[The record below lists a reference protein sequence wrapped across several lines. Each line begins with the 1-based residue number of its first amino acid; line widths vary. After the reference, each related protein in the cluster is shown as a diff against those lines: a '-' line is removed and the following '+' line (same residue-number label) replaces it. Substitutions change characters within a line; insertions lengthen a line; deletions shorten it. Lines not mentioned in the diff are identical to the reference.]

1 MVRRRILLIVW
12 CSVVASVGFPQVAY
26 AYIDPATTSYVI
38 QVVSALVITLSVTA
52 GVLWNQIRTQLSTA
66 KPRISVWFQRNFT
79 AAGRS
84 ARQAESRSGRDG
96 RDEVLDAELSQIVT
110 AVLGGDGSKQT
121 LRDKVWR
128 DERSGWRRLGLA
140 VVPCL
145 SLPFIL
151 LVAGPLEAYGA
162 NFAAL
167 PFSVYLLLWTGLG
180 VFALVGAVLLTI
192 ALLLRGRVFDVF
204 ISGLAGLALGSW
216 VQQFLNISTG
226 DFRGDQFAWN
236 SHLGLILANTVLW
249 VLIVS
254 LPTALRVISKR
265 VWNVGVILLPLAAL
279 FAGLVA
285 GLSAVVPLTDSEAT
299 RAESRYLSY
308 DGLTEVSNRK
318 NIIVFLLDTLDQ
330 NDILDV
336 LRDDPHFFD
345 PLEGFTSF
353 DQAMTRTTETFPSVP
368 YMFTGSD
375 YMWDHPRSEWY
386 DKAWSESE
394 FLPQLKALGYRV
406 NVHTDRDFFYWD
418 DDNIAGLVDNFGQSG
433 LHVNRLEM
441 LAGMSRLA
449 AFSRAP
455 LALQAGLWL
464 DPDTFSELLRAE
476 SGAPQPYVFNDAY
489 LNEYLHEHPVTVRE
503 TETGSADDTPQFS
516 FIHLNGAHQPY
527 TLTADGTRS
536 SHTTSQLDQVK
547 GSFAIVFY
555 YIEQLKTMGLYD
567 SSEIIILGDHG
578 LHLGWD
584 KRVLWMPILPALLVK
599 PADAERAP
607 LAHSLAPTTTGDLA
621 ASVVEAAGGDPEPFG
636 TPFFSVPLD
645 QPRTRRLYW
654 IRHALDDS
662 DTPFLGVFDVTGDA
676 RDFKNWTLIEKLP
689 LGEKYRR

>member
-1 MVRRRILLIVW
+1 
-12 CSVVASVGFPQVAY
+12 VAY

-52 GVLWNQIRTQLSTA
+52 GVMWSQIRTQLSTA
-66 KPRISVWFQRNFT
+66 KPRISLWFQRNFT
-79 AAGRS
+79 GAGRA
-84 ARQAESRSGRDG
+84 ARRADTQTNIAG
-96 RDEVLDAELSQIVT
+96 RDEVLDAELNQVVA
-110 AVLGGDGSKQT
+110 AVLGGDGNQQT

-128 DERSGWRRLGLA
+128 DERSGWRRLALA

-145 SLPFIL
+145 SLPFII
-151 LVAGPLEAYGA
+151 LVAGPLEAYGT

-167 PFSVYLLLWTGLG
+167 PFSVYSLLWTGLG
-180 VFALVGAVLLTI
+180 VFALIGFGLL
-192 ALLLRGRVFDVF
+192 ALVMLLRGRVFDVV
-204 ISGLAGLALGSW
+204 ISGLAGLAIASW
-216 VQQFLNISTG
+216 VQQFLNIETG

-254 LPTALRVISKR
+254 LPAIMRVVSKR
-265 VWNVGVILLPLAAL
+265 VWNVGVILFPLTAL

-418 DDNIAGLVDNFGQSG
+418 DDNIAGLVDNFSQSG
-433 LHVNRLEM
+433 LKVNRLEM
-441 LAGMSRLA
+441 LSGMSRLA

-464 DPDTFSELLRAE
+464 DPDTFSELLRAD
-476 SGAPQPYVFNDAY
+476 SGSPQPYVFNDAY
-489 LNEYLHEHPVTVRE
+489 LNEYLHEHPLTVRE
-503 TETGSADDTPQFS
+503 TAAGVADDTPQFS

-527 TLTADGTRS
+527 TLAADGTRS
-536 SHTTSQLDQVK
+536 PHTTSQLDQVK
-547 GSFAIVFY
+547 GSFSIVY
-555 YIEQLKTMGLYD
+555 YYLEQLKALGLYD
-567 SSEIIILGDHG
+567 SSEIIILSDHG
-578 LHLGWD
+578 LHLGWNQ
-584 KRVLWMPILPALLVK
+584 RVLRTPILPALLVK
-599 PADAERAP
+599 PADAEPAP
-607 LAHSLAPTTTGDLA
+607 LAHSMAPVTTGDMA
-621 ASVVEAAGGDPEPFG
+621 ASVIETAGGDPDPFG
-636 TPFFSVPLD
+636 TPFFSVPVD
-645 QPRTRRLYW
+645 EPRIRRLYW
-654 IRHALDDS
+654 IRHKDAGDEA
-662 DTPFLGVFDVTGDA
+662 FLGVFDVVGDA
-676 RDFKNWTLIEKLP
+676 RDINNWTLIEKLP
-689 LGEKYRR
+689 MGEKYWR